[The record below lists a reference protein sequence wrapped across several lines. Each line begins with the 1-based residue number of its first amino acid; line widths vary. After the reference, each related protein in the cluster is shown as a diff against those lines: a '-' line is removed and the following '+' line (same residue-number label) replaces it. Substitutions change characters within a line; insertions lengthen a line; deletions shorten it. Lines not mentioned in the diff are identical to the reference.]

1 MASFVTT
8 SLDIIRRHK
17 HNRRPRLHARWGD
30 VAITAPIDGAWSQY
44 NNPHLKGKKLYGPGF
59 VPGVTTGGN
68 KEVLLLDDG
77 FSSDNDDDDDD
88 EDLHQEEKITEEEEE
103 REREEEEKE
112 KKRDS
117 KTRRLTRIL
126 LPSNVNTQTKQVE
139 EKPIIEFEYKPV
151 HPDYAQEI
159 AEKRDT
165 EARPNFRYVPAS
177 EAFFR
182 ELQDTS
188 SNTHRGDEVVKKHIV
203 KRKPVPQRSQSCD
216 PCVVSDVVLV
226 TDTKEAIPG
235 TLPSNTMHRK
245 STTIKTSSRKTS
257 NEKES
262 PDKSRGRSK
271 PNQQKLDVQR
281 SQSAA
286 VRRQS
291 HRRTMILDM
300 VGDQEDLWYLK

>member
-30 VAITAPIDGAWSQY
+30 VAISAPIDGAWSQY

-59 VPGVTTGGN
+59 VPGVTSGGN

-77 FSSDNDDDDDD
+77 FPSDDDYDGDD
-88 EDLHQEEKITEEEEE
+88 EDLQEEDKKAE
-103 REREEEEKE
+103 RGEEEKE
-112 KKRDS
+112 REGEEKKKKRDS

-126 LPSNVNTQTKQVE
+126 LPSNVNTQPKQVE
-139 EKPIIEFEYKPV
+139 EKPIEFEYKPV

-182 ELQDTS
+182 ELQD
-188 SNTHRGDEVVKKHIV
+188 SNNNNQSHEGNEVAKKHTI
-203 KRKPVPQRSQSCD
+203 KRKPVPQRSHSCD
-216 PCVVSDVVLV
+216 PCAVDDIVFVA
-226 TDTKEAIPG
+226 DTKEVIPR
-235 TLPSNTMHRK
+235 TLASNTMHRK
-245 STTIKTSSRKTS
+245 STIISSRR
-257 NEKES
+257 NNDQRES
-262 PDKSRGRSK
+262 SDQIRGRSK
-271 PNQQKLDVQR
+271 KNQQKLDVQR

-291 HRRTMILDM
+291 YRRTMTLDM
-300 VGDQEDLWYLK
+300 VGDQEDLW